1 MYNQLV
7 SFSVECFAT
16 ISATGDMTD
25 YGVPGSPRWMEY
37 EPRDWGDLTLEIAG
51 VDVMIKELPKALQD
65 ALWETAVDAIKEDG
79 KWE

>member
-25 YGVPGSPRWMEY
+25 YGVPGSPRWIEY
-37 EPRDWGDLTLEIAG
+37 EPQDWADITIEIAG
-51 VDVMIKELPKALQD
+51 VDVVLKELPKVLRD
-65 ALWETAVDAIKEDG
+65 ALWDAAMENLDDNGEWK
-79 KWE
+79 